1 MRTAAII
8 FGIILLLPGICSL
21 GFMLASLPSFHLSD
35 ASFLI
40 PLWAIGFAIS
50 AFGIWLLRNG
60 GKPK

>member
-8 FGIILLLPGICSL
+8 FGVILLLPGICSL
-21 GFMLASLPSFHLSD
+21 GFMLAFLPTLRSAD
-35 ASFLI
+35 ASLFI

-50 AFGIWLLRNG
+50 AGGIWLLRKG